1 MFFAMLLFIIC
12 YYNQSNAQLEVGFYK
27 NSCPR
32 AESIIRDKV
41 QRSFFLAR
49 GIAPGILRLHFH
61 DCFVRGCDGSI
72 LIDSTATNSTEKDG
86 PPNVNS
92 LRGLDI
98 IERAKSRIEATC
110 KGVVSCADILAY
122 AARDCFS
129 KRGLEWDVPV
139 GRRDGR
145 ISIA

>member
-1 MFFAMLLFIIC
+1 MLLFIIC

-61 DCFVRGCDGSI
+61 DCFVRVIYQCSPFNFFFLLATKLMLDCLG
-72 LIDSTATNSTEKDG
+72 LWWIDFDWFNGNEFD
-86 PPNVNS
+86 
-92 LRGLDI
+92 R
-98 IERAKSRIEATC
+98 ERWTPKCEQ
-110 KGVVSCADILAY
+110 
-122 AARDCFS
+122 S
-129 KRGLEWDVPV
+129 KRAWYYWKSQIQNWSNMQRSRLLCWY
-139 GRRDGR
+139 
-145 ISIA
+145 SSLCS